1 MLFGLFSKK
10 KRNGTLLNKKDGK
23 LSVASINNQK
33 SKRESCSFDL
43 EDDMMQIFVRHESI
57 CQHQPIRFERSTE
70 KHRITLGE
78 ILSLLLNISV
88 QEVLSMGVCEYVT
101 WSHGK
106 DNTNTT
112 IEDPNSIWNF
122 DVWSCVLKNKNE
134 DGHYVNLPDN
144 TTILMIKTTTRNC
157 IVVING
163 RCGGTTEK
171 YLRLTIMMPA
181 KTSAGN
187 LVSSNISTTTNVNR
201 AYTNS
206 FILAFSEPSNGELL
220 TRYKAI
226 EKCVLEKMKAQNFS
240 FTRTEQAY
248 INGQYEFEYSDY
260 ISYGKWLLSQNRFYD
275 AYTINIRAYRY
286 LKHEFYSCNKGY
298 VKDAYYEICHDL
310 GNILLYLGKYT
321 TSVYFLKQ
329 AALGNN
335 SFTKDY
341 EEAETLFY
349 NVIKEHQCKWVRI
362 CDSTITVGYIL
373 QLLFDIDIANIRCE
387 VTQYDIA
394 LGKHVN
400 VPADTVDALR
410 FQLNK
415 DEARNKVFVFSRSH
429 SQVSEIDKSIL
440 CFDAPLI
447 VSTQDVVSED
457 GMLFIKVDIMS
468 CNFETNDD
476 KKDFGTDNKPENVT
490 VILSSTSGLTFGKS
504 TDEIKS
510 CIDYAEWLREQ
521 HLTVEAYKMAMW
533 SWENILPIVRQE
545 KTSVDK
551 HILDLFYKCAYEIG
565 WNLMDL
571 GKQEEAVCYL
581 EIASKSLDALYIQE
595 YINGLVNLRD
605 PRSLSIINY
614 ALSHY
619 PKPKDEN
626 LVQRRNAYIAFLN
639 RRKAYVLIDQGRL
652 NEAELLLQTLIKE
665 PLCQDFAIGEL
676 KYIEELKK
684 RTTI

>member
-33 SKRESCSFDL
+33 SKGESCSFDL

-310 GNILLYLGKYT
+310 GNILQYLGKYT

-349 NVIKEHQCKWVRI
+349 NVIKEHQCKCVRI

-457 GMLFIKVDIMS
+457 GMLFIKVDIT
-468 CNFETNDD
+468 C
-476 KKDFGTDNKPENVT
+476 
-490 VILSSTSGLTFGKS
+490 
-504 TDEIKS
+504 
-510 CIDYAEWLREQ
+510 W
-521 HLTVEAYKMAMW
+521 
-533 SWENILPIVRQE
+533 
-545 KTSVDK
+545 
-551 HILDLFYKCAYEIG
+551 
-565 WNLMDL
+565 
-571 GKQEEAVCYL
+571 
-581 EIASKSLDALYIQE
+581 
-595 YINGLVNLRD
+595 
-605 PRSLSIINY
+605 
-614 ALSHY
+614 
-619 PKPKDEN
+619 
-626 LVQRRNAYIAFLN
+626 RN
-639 RRKAYVLIDQGRL
+639 
-652 NEAELLLQTLIKE
+652 
-665 PLCQDFAIGEL
+665 
-676 KYIEELKK
+676 
-684 RTTI
+684 

>member
-1 MLFGLFSKK
+1 
-10 KRNGTLLNKKDGK
+10 
-23 LSVASINNQK
+23 
-33 SKRESCSFDL
+33 
-43 EDDMMQIFVRHESI
+43 
-57 CQHQPIRFERSTE
+57 
-70 KHRITLGE
+70 
-78 ILSLLLNISV
+78 
-88 QEVLSMGVCEYVT
+88 
-101 WSHGK
+101 
-106 DNTNTT
+106 
-112 IEDPNSIWNF
+112 
-122 DVWSCVLKNKNE
+122 
-134 DGHYVNLPDN
+134 
-144 TTILMIKTTTRNC
+144 MIKTTTRNC

-310 GNILLYLGKYT
+310 GNILQYLGKYT

-349 NVIKEHQCKWVRI
+349 NVIKEHQCKCVRI

-490 VILSSTSGLTFGKS
+490 VILSSTSGLTFGNS

-533 SWENILPIVRQE
+533 SWENILPLVRQE

-581 EIASKSLDALYIQE
+581 EIASK
-595 YINGLVNLRD
+595 V
-605 PRSLSIINY
+605 
-614 ALSHY
+614 
-619 PKPKDEN
+619 
-626 LVQRRNAYIAFLN
+626 
-639 RRKAYVLIDQGRL
+639 
-652 NEAELLLQTLIKE
+652 
-665 PLCQDFAIGEL
+665 
-676 KYIEELKK
+676 
-684 RTTI
+684 

>member
-33 SKRESCSFDL
+33 SKGESCSFDL

-260 ISYGKWLLSQNRFYD
+260 ISY
-275 AYTINIRAYRY
+275 
-286 LKHEFYSCNKGY
+286 
-298 VKDAYYEICHDL
+298 
-310 GNILLYLGKYT
+310 
-321 TSVYFLKQ
+321 TSV
-329 AALGNN
+329 
-335 SFTKDY
+335 
-341 EEAETLFY
+341 
-349 NVIKEHQCKWVRI
+349 R
-362 CDSTITVGYIL
+362 
-373 QLLFDIDIANIRCE
+373 
-387 VTQYDIA
+387 
-394 LGKHVN
+394 
-400 VPADTVDALR
+400 
-410 FQLNK
+410 
-415 DEARNKVFVFSRSH
+415 
-429 SQVSEIDKSIL
+429 
-440 CFDAPLI
+440 
-447 VSTQDVVSED
+447 
-457 GMLFIKVDIMS
+457 
-468 CNFETNDD
+468 D
-476 KKDFGTDNKPENVT
+476 KK
-490 VILSSTSGLTFGKS
+490 
-504 TDEIKS
+504 
-510 CIDYAEWLREQ
+510 
-521 HLTVEAYKMAMW
+521 
-533 SWENILPIVRQE
+533 
-545 KTSVDK
+545 
-551 HILDLFYKCAYEIG
+551 
-565 WNLMDL
+565 
-571 GKQEEAVCYL
+571 
-581 EIASKSLDALYIQE
+581 
-595 YINGLVNLRD
+595 
-605 PRSLSIINY
+605 
-614 ALSHY
+614 
-619 PKPKDEN
+619 
-626 LVQRRNAYIAFLN
+626 
-639 RRKAYVLIDQGRL
+639 
-652 NEAELLLQTLIKE
+652 
-665 PLCQDFAIGEL
+665 
-676 KYIEELKK
+676 
-684 RTTI
+684 